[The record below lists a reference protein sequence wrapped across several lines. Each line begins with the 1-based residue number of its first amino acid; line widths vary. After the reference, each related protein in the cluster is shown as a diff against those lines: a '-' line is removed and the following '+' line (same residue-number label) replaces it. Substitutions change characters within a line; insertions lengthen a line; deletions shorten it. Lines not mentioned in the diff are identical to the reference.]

1 MSCVLNETG
10 ILLATPEAKLNEEKL
25 KEYLNVA
32 LVNATEMIPI
42 TETSFKTCSAQVEEM
57 RSKMKEFMQKKQASS
72 SSSDS
77 STVSSITEDRMMR
90 PQFPHHRC
98 PPFAGHLMNC
108 VFKQSLMNCP
118 DTLWSDTTECNELR
132 DHMKNCKPPKFHD
145 KTDTSNLLED
155 M

>member
-90 PQFPHHRC
+90 PQFLHHRC
-98 PPFAGHLMNC
+98 PPFAAHLMNC

-118 DTLWSDTTECNELR
+118 DTLWSNTTECNELR